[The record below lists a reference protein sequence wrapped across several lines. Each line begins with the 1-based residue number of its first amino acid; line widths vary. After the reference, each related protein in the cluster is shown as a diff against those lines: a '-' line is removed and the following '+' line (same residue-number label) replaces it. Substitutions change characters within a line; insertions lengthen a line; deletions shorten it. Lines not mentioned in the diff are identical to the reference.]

1 MASNV
6 PAKRLAA
13 LLAAELAL
21 APGLARAQT
30 EETEA
35 ALSRPALTFRGF
47 ADVDFS
53 VPWGDAS
60 EDHNHFSL
68 GQLDLY
74 ATSRLTNSIGVLA
87 ETVLELDE
95 QQQLVVDVERIQ
107 ITYRRSDA
115 LRLAVGRG
123 HTALGYWNEAYHHG
137 LLLQPTVERPEGLK
151 FEDDGG
157 LLPVHFVGAEVAGR
171 AARDRWDLSYNLYVA
186 NGRGPIPDAVQGA
199 ADANSNKA
207 VGGKLSV
214 SHQGPRSVTFGG
226 IASRDRIP
234 ANPLAGSGASELDET
249 ILGAHFVFTSRHAE
263 LLSEYFHIRHVQRT
277 DGQRFDNEAGY
288 ALGVLNTGSF
298 HPYAGIDWTRVAV
311 GDPFYGPGYSSLTRV
326 LAGLRWDVATFNAL
340 KLEYQHDDRPVG
352 TSQAII
358 LQSAF
363 TF

>member
-1 MASNV
+1 M
-6 PAKRLAA
+6 PPKRLPA
-13 LLAAELAL
+13 LLAAAL
-21 APGLARAQT
+21 TLTPGLARAQT

-47 ADVDFS
+47 TDVDFR
-53 VPWGDAS
+53 VPWGEAS
-60 EDHNHFSL
+60 EDNNAFTL

-95 QQQLVVDVERIQ
+95 QQEIVVDVERIQ

-115 LRLAVGRG
+115 FRLAVGRG

-157 LLPVHFVGAEVAGR
+157 LLPVHFVGAELAGR
-171 AARDRWDLSYNLYVA
+171 AARSRWDLAYVLYVA
-186 NGRGPIPDAVQGA
+186 NGRGPEAPVVQGA
-199 ADANSNKA
+199 RDENPNKA
-207 VGGKLSV
+207 VGGKLSL
-214 SHQGPRSVTFGG
+214 SHQGPRSFTFGG

-249 ILGAHFVFTSRHAE
+249 ILGAHFVFTSRHAD

-277 DGQRFDNEAGY
+277 GGQSFTHEAGY

-298 HPYAGIDWTRVAV
+298 HPYAGIDWTRVAA

-326 LAGLRWDVATFNAL
+326 LVGLRWDVASFNAL
-340 KLEYQHDDRPVG
+340 KLEYQHDDRPEG
-352 TSQAII
+352 ISQAII
-358 LQSAF
+358 VQSAF